1 MILKKLSS
9 FYIVTKIKEHKKIK
23 KKLLS
28 LIKNIKKTKLVEN
41 KIVKVSHSDWRLPRN
56 LNREYLTF
64 FYNIVTPYMGNMA
77 KLLNC
82 KTWNI
87 TNGWFQDYQKNDFHG
102 WHVHRDCNYTN
113 VYYLNLTNKKD
124 KTQIYNIVDK
134 KIIDI
139 DIEEGDL
146 ITFPASLIHR
156 SDKLCAKNKTII
168 SFNSNFDDPIL

>member
-9 FYIVTKIKEHKKIK
+9 FYIITKIKEHKKIK
-23 KKLLS
+23 KELLS
-28 LIKNIKKTKLVEN
+28 LIKNVKKTKLVEN
-41 KIVKVSHSDWRLPRN
+41 SIVKVSHSDWQLPRN
-56 LNREYLTF
+56 LDRKYLTF
-64 FYNIVTPYMGNMA
+64 FYDIVTPYMNDMA

-87 TNGWFQDYQKNDFHG
+87 INGWFQDYKKNDFHN

-113 VYYLNLTNKKD
+113 VYYLNLNNKKD
-124 KTQIYNIVDK
+124 KTQIYNIIDK
-134 KIIDI
+134 DIIDI
-139 DIEEGDL
+139 HIEEGDL

-156 SDKLCAKNKTII
+156 SNKLHSKNKTII